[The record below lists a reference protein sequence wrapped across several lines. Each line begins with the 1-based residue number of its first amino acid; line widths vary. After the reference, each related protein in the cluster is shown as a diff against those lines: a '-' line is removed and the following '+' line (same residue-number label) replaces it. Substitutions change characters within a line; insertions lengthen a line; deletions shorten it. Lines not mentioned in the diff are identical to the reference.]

1 MAPIVESA
9 EFKRALSNQVASGG
23 FYMIGS
29 PGTQIGTQALLFLV
43 VNLFF
48 IVVTWWG
55 LQSFRF
61 DTFFKNP
68 NSLQAKIMMLLLTIT
83 IGSVVG
89 NFFFNYLFQ
98 SLRLTY
104 LF

>member
-1 MAPIVESA
+1 M
-9 EFKRALSNQVASGG
+9 L
-23 FYMIGS
+23 GS
-29 PGTQIGTQALLFLV
+29 PGIQIGTQALLFLV

-48 IVVTWWG
+48 IVVTWWA

-61 DTFFKNP
+61 DLFFKDP
-68 NSLQAKIMMLLLTIT
+68 NSARAKTMMLLITIT

-89 NFFFNYLFQ
+89 NFFFHYLYQ

>member
-1 MAPIVESA
+1 M
-9 EFKRALSNQVASGG
+9 LD
-23 FYMIGS
+23 S

-48 IVVTWWG
+48 IVGTWWA

-61 DTFFKNP
+61 DVFFKNP
-68 NSLQAKIMMLLLTIT
+68 NGSRAKVMMLLITIT
-83 IGSVVG
+83 IGSIVG
-89 NFFFNYLFQ
+89 NFFFNYLYQ
-98 SLRLTY
+98 SLRLNY